1 MSNGEENTRKEEATE
16 EEITELLETVR
27 EQEERLT
34 VIQED
39 YVATAA
45 VEYVLREYGLSE
57 ERVDEITETI
67 ERVDSKLGGG
77 SDV

>member
-1 MSNGEENTRKEEATE
+1 MSNGEENTREEEATE

-45 VEYVLREYGLSE
+45 VEYVLLEYGLSE

>member
-1 MSNGEENTRKEEATE
+1 MSKENTREEEASGE
-16 EEITELLETVR
+16 VITELLETVR
-27 EQEERLT
+27 KQKERLT

-45 VEYVLREYGLSE
+45 VEYVLLEYGLSQ

-67 ERVDSKLGGG
+67 KEVDSKFGGG